1 MATKQKKKRD
11 KKMSHKSL
19 KTCVDVSKQIMVQSY
34 LTHLASSMNTAEES
48 SQGTVVGIILDK
60 FIFKTFDKLYSD
72 NKVKDE
78 DFAGSMLCKLTQD
91 LLNLPHRKNT
101 QPVVE
106 DIYDLDDYVSNDSSM
121 DIEYDDE
128 TRNLISD
135 MLEEGEKA
143 RHEIYT
149 NMEKSPILD
158 KTTKN
163 KYLKLYLAD
172 TVRVIT
178 LGYTYR
184 DFLIKVSYVLRHG
197 LSKED
202 IDDLLDNHWN
212 NKFDGVYF
220 KDVANRT
227 LHLQCD
233 NVFNVT
239 VERGKNLTVKQGS
252 VIKNTP
258 KHNRIFIT
266 SFRDI

>member
-1 MATKQKKKRD
+1 MARQKKKRD

-34 LTHLASSMNTAEES
+34 LTHLASSMNLTEEI
-48 SQGTVVGIILDK
+48 SQGTVVGVILDK
-60 FIFKTFDKLYSD
+60 FIFKTFDKLYTD

-78 DFAGSMLCKLTQD
+78 DFAGSMLCKLAQD
-91 LLNLPHRKNT
+91 ILNLPHRKNK
-101 QPVVE
+101 QPVIE
-106 DIYDLDDYVSNDSSM
+106 DMYDLDDCVSDESSM
-121 DIEYDDE
+121 DIEYDDD
-128 TRNLISD
+128 TRDLIAS
-135 MLEEGEKA
+135 MLAEGVKA
-143 RHEIYT
+143 RNDIYL
-149 NMEKSPILD
+149 NPEKSPVLD

-172 TVRVIT
+172 TIRVIT
-178 LGYTYR
+178 LGYNYR
-184 DFLIKVSYVLRHG
+184 DFLIKVSYVLKHG

-220 KDVANRT
+220 KDVAGRT
-227 LHLQCD
+227 LHLDCD

>member
-1 MATKQKKKRD
+1 MARQKKKRN

-34 LTHLASSMNTAEES
+34 LTHLANTMNITEEV
-48 SQGTVVGIILDK
+48 SQGTVIGVILDK
-60 FIFKTFDKLYSD
+60 FIFKTFDRLYNE
-72 NKVKDE
+72 NKIQDE

-91 LLNLPHRKNT
+91 ILNLPHKKNSE
-101 QPVVE
+101 PIVE
-106 DIYDLDDYVSNDSSM
+106 DVYDLDDCVSAESSM
-121 DIEYDDE
+121 DMQYDDD
-128 TRNLISD
+128 TRNLITT
-135 MLEEGEKA
+135 MLAEGVKA
-143 RHEIYT
+143 RSEMYV
-149 NMEKSPILD
+149 NPERSPIVD

-172 TVRVIT
+172 TIRVIT
-178 LGYTYR
+178 LGYSYR
-184 DFLIKVSYVLRHG
+184 DFLIKISYVLKHG

-202 IDDLLDNHWN
+202 IDDLMENHWN
-212 NKFDGVYF
+212 PKFDGVYF
-220 KDVANRT
+220 KDIADRT
-227 LHLQCD
+227 FHLECD